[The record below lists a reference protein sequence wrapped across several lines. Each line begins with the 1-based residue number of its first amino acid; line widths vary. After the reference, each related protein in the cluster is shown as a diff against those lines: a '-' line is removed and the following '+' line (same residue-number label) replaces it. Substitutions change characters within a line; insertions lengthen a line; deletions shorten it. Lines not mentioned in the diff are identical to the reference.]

1 MEKLKLKFQEI
12 TNKIHAF
19 CRKVKSLCKK
29 AYHKIKL
36 KIKMEVIK
44 YERKHGYSQRC
55 EWCDENVFCD
65 KYQNTTPKKHF
76 WEVRRCCDG
85 HSSR

>member
-1 MEKLKLKFQEI
+1 MEKLKLKFQAI
-12 TNKIHAF
+12 KNKIHAF
-19 CRKVKSLCKK
+19 CRKVKSQCKK
-29 AYHKIKL
+29 AYHKIKV

-44 YERKHGYSQRC
+44 YERKHGYAQRC

-65 KYQNTTPKKHF
+65 TYQCSSPKKHF
-76 WEVRRCCDG
+76 WEVRRCSDS